1 MAEEFYFLILIAMIS
16 VVAILVWRVNNLD
29 ESFKQSQLNLQ
40 NMQREIDNLKMNQ
53 QTFKDSWK
61 DNVKCHKDDNSD
73 ILNRLKVMEQTLKS
87 FKYSETGQ
95 LNDSKIIAVEE
106 QVATKMKELD
116 ALISDKC
123 KSLDLLRENLENAIS
138 RSSDEYTSI
147 SQDVN
152 ENGNS
157 KDNSESLE
165 EELKEKLL
173 EVEEKILQSIKERHA
188 SFLTSVEEKFQTI
201 AVTIEE
207 IKKSESVVKTEVEER
222 YKSLDERLSGI
233 SELQQKHVGFSA
245 RLGGHV
251 NDMAPWSTLVFN
263 GVLTNIGNAYS
274 GQTGIF
280 TVPMHGVY
288 IFYAH
293 ILGSARNLEM
303 CLQKNGENIMFMYSH
318 GPANSYGGDSNMA
331 VLNLVKG
338 DTVKVVKHGPWGT
351 KPYYVHAAWSS
362 FSGFLLY
369 PL

>member
-16 VVAILVWRVNNLD
+16 AIAILVWRVNNLD
-29 ESFKQSQLNLQ
+29 ESFKQSQLNIQ
-40 NMQREIDNLKMNQ
+40 NMQREIENLKVNQ
-53 QTFKDSWK
+53 QTFKDSLK
-61 DNVKCHKDDNSD
+61 DNVKCHENVISD
-73 ILNRLKVMEQTLKS
+73 VSNRLKVMEQTLKS
-87 FKYSETGQ
+87 FKYSENGQ
-95 LNDSKIIAVEE
+95 FDNSKISSLEE
-106 QVATKMKELD
+106 QMATKMEELD

-123 KSLDLLRENLENAIS
+123 KSLDLLRETFENTIS

-147 SQDVN
+147 SPDVH
-152 ENGNS
+152 ENGKS
-157 KDNSESLE
+157 KDSSKSLE
-165 EELKEKLL
+165 EELKAKLL
-173 EVEEKILQSIKERHA
+173 ELEEKIFQSIEERHA
-188 SFLTSVEEKFQTI
+188 SFFTSVEEKFQTI

-207 IKKSESVVKTEVEER
+207 TKKSESVVKTEVEER

-245 RLGGHV
+245 RLRGNV
-251 NDMAPWSTLVFN
+251 NDMTPWSTLVFN

-280 TVPMHGVY
+280 TVPIDGVY

-303 CLQKNGENIMFMYSH
+303 CIQKNGENIMYMYSH

-351 KPYYVHAAWSS
+351 KPFYVHAAWSS